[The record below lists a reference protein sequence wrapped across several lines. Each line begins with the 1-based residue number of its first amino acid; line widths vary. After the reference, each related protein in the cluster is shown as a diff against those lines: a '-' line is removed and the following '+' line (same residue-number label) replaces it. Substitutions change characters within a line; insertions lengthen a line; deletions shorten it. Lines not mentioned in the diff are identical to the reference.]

1 MARLPL
7 THYGTVQI
15 VLYGALPLAAGLFLL
30 ARAAWWAGLPLC
42 ALALFVLWFFRDP
55 ERSIPADAGLLVSP
69 ADGVVQNV
77 LDVEEPLYLAGRG
90 TRVGVFLSVLDVHV
104 NRAPAAGVVEMV
116 RYTPGRFR
124 DARDA
129 RSSAENE
136 CNAVGIRLDDG
147 QRILF
152 RQVAG
157 LIARR
162 LVLAVR
168 EGDRVERG
176 QRIGMMKFGSYAEVI
191 VPAGSGFHPAASLK
205 EKVKA
210 GETVLFRAAA
220 GR

>member
-1 MARLPL
+1 MARVPL
-7 THYGTVQI
+7 TSFGTVEI
-15 VLYGALPLAAGLFLL
+15 ILYGALPLAAGVLLL
-30 ARAAWWAGLPLC
+30 ARGHWWAGLPLC
-42 ALALFVLWFFRDP
+42 VIALFVFWFFRDP
-55 ERSIPADAGLLVSP
+55 ERTIPAEAGLLVSP
-69 ADGVVQNV
+69 ADGVVLNV
-77 LDVEEPLYLAGRG
+77 LDVDEPLYLAGRG

-129 RSSAENE
+129 RCSAENE
-136 CNAVGIRLDDG
+136 SNAVGIRLDDG
-147 QRILF
+147 SRILL

-162 LVLAVR
+162 LVLDVKQ
-168 EGDRVERG
+168 GDRVERG

-191 VPAGSGFHPAASLK
+191 VPAGSGLLPAVSLK

-210 GETVLFRAAA
+210 GDTILFRAAA